1 MLAAMPRLRAF
12 AISLCRNG
20 DQADDLVQDTLV
32 RACANI
38 LSFTPGTNM
47 LAWLCTIMKNHFF
60 SLCRRRRRPF
70 EPLDDHGDSAASK
83 PEQVAHAECSE
94 LWAALAKLEPGQRD
108 VLIMIGASGLSY
120 DEAAKACGC
129 PTGTIKSRVNRA
141 RAELA
146 QLLSINGPEDFEE
159 DRIIAAVIAD
169 SERVAMRA

>member
-20 DQADDLVQDTLV
+20 DQADDLVQDTLL

-38 LSFTPGTNM
+38 LSFTPGPNM

-60 SLCRRRRRPF
+60 SECRRRRKPF
-70 EPLDDHGDSAASK
+70 EPIDDHADSAASK
-83 PEQVAHAECSE
+83 PEQVAHAECNE
-94 LWAALAKLEPGQRD
+94 LWAALAKLEPRQRE

-120 DEAAKACGC
+120 DEAAKVCGC

-146 QLLSINGPEDFEE
+146 QLLSIEGPEDFEE
-159 DRIIAAVIAD
+159 DRVIAAVIAGRD
-169 SERVAMRA
+169 RVAMRA